1 MMKLLT
7 AASVLACVLSAA
19 PAAAQI
25 TAGEPCNEPLDV
37 GGEVLELVDDVATLT
52 GDVRVVQCDAILSTL
67 KLVAT
72 QKPDGGYD
80 TLTAIGEVR
89 YSTGD
94 EAISSRNALYDLDAR
109 TITFTGDVVII
120 QGEQVMTGG
129 ELVYWVDTGQVKFT
143 APEGQRIRGI
153 FHTKTVNAQL

>member
-1 MMKLLT
+1 MRRATVTL
-7 AASVLACVLSAA
+7 AAALALSGAT
-19 PAAAQI
+19 AAAQI
-25 TAGEPCNEPLDV
+25 AAGEPCDEPLDV

-52 GDVRVVQCDAILSTL
+52 GDVRVVQCEAILSTL

-80 TLTAIGEVR
+80 TLRAIGEVR

-94 EAISSRNALYDLDAR
+94 EAISSRTALYDLDAR
-109 TITFTGDVVII
+109 TITFTDEVVII
-120 QGEQVMTGG
+120 QGEQIMTGG